1 NPNRNKASWS
11 IENVAARA
19 HTLKSVQADANVL
32 QYIDDLEKSTQNWLD
47 QPIGRIEGD
56 MTIKNP
62 LEVRT
67 NKHPF
72 IEFIQKVQMEASGVD
87 ISVTALLHN
96 ESTGFASRVTMR
108 DIISNYIYPNTLVV
122 LSLTGK
128 DIQNALEKSAM
139 YF

>member
-1 NPNRNKASWS
+1 
-11 IENVAARA
+11 
-19 HTLKSVQADANVL
+19 
-32 QYIDDLEKSTQNWLD
+32 
-47 QPIGRIEGD
+47 GRIEGD

-62 LEVRT
+62 FEVRT

-108 DIISNYIYPNTLVV
+108 DIVSNYIYPNTLVV

-128 DIQNALEKSAM
+128 DIQHALDNSEM
-139 YF
+139 YFLLHDEEEISINPSYIYPKPQHYPYDMWEGNAYTINVSIPFGQR